1 MQKYFPV
8 LIEKLVDL
16 DVHLPKIAVVVVCFL
31 GGGPGEVVTVH
42 LLIGVPSGF
51 FLEINEFSLRA

>member
-31 GGGPGEVVTVH
+31 GGGPGKVVTVH
-42 LLIGVPSGF
+42 
-51 FLEINEFSLRA
+51 